1 MRRGNMTEFSRRE
14 FLGQATGGL
23 SAVALAGTMPGLL
36 ARAATAAEAAKQNDR
51 VLLVVEL
58 AGGNDGLNT
67 VVPFED
73 PLYYRQRPTL
83 ALDKKKLVKLTDH
96 IGLHPELEPLHKLF
110 HDGQLAI
117 VQGVGYPQPDRSHF
131 RSMEIWHTASTD
143 AKPPAA
149 GWLGR
154 FLDLAGKAAPERPLA
169 GLTLTDSLPQALQAQ
184 EAVAAVVAS
193 FESFDGEGNDATP
206 DARMLRKL
214 VMPKASAHEPVAF
227 LRGQVENTFRVAQQL
242 KDAAGRYKSKVQY
255 PDSDLG
261 KQLRRAA
268 QIISGG
274 VGTRVLFASQ
284 GGYDT
289 HASQFDS
296 HGALLAELAA
306 ALAAFQEDLQ
316 GLHAADRVV
325 TMVFSE
331 FGRRVDENGS
341 RGTDHGAAS
350 CMFLLGS
357 KVKGGLAGSYPSLE
371 KLGDGDLVFNTDF
384 RSVYA
389 TLLDRWLG
397 ASSQKLLQ
405 GRFECLDLLP
415 TLA

>member
-1 MRRGNMTEFSRRE
+1 MKELSRRQ
-14 FLGQATGGL
+14 FLGQGAGGL

-36 ARAATAAEAAKQNDR
+36 ARAATAAEAAKQNDQ

-73 PLYYRQRPTL
+73 AHYYRQRPTL
-83 ALDKKKLVKLTDH
+83 AIEKKKIVKLSDH
-96 IGLHPELEPLHKLF
+96 VGFHPALEPLGKLF

-117 VQGVGYPQPDRSHF
+117 VQGVGYPEPDRSHF
-131 RSMEIWHTASTD
+131 RSMEIWHTASTN
-143 AKPPAA
+143 AQPPTA

-154 FLDLAGKAAPERPLA
+154 FLDCAGKAASERPLA
-169 GLTLTDSLPQALQAQ
+169 GLALTDSLPQALQA
-184 EAVAAVVAS
+184 EEVVAPVVAS
-193 FESFDGEGNDATP
+193 FESFDVDGEGKTP

-214 VMPKASAHEPVAF
+214 VTPATVASGPVTF
-227 LRGQVENTFRVAQQL
+227 LRGQVESTYRVAQQL
-242 KDAAGRYKSKVQY
+242 KDAAGRYKSTVQY
-255 PDSDLG
+255 PESELG

-268 QIISGG
+268 QIISGDL
-274 VGTRVLFASQ
+274 GTRVLFASQ

-289 HASQFDS
+289 HASQSDS
-296 HGALLAELAA
+296 HSALLAELAA
-306 ALAAFQEDLQ
+306 ALAAFQQDLK
-316 GLHAADRVV
+316 GLRATDRVV

-357 KVKGGLAGSYPSLE
+357 KVKGGLAGKYPSLE

-389 TLLDRWLG
+389 TVLDRWLG
-397 ASSQKLLQ
+397 APSQKLLQ
-405 GRFECLDLLP
+405 GKFDCLDVLP
-415 TLA
+415 AVT

>member
-1 MRRGNMTEFSRRE
+1 
-14 FLGQATGGL
+14 
-23 SAVALAGTMPGLL
+23 
-36 ARAATAAEAAKQNDR
+36 
-51 VLLVVEL
+51 
-58 AGGNDGLNT
+58 
-67 VVPFED
+67 
-73 PLYYRQRPTL
+73 
-83 ALDKKKLVKLTDH
+83 
-96 IGLHPELEPLHKLF
+96 LHHELEPLGRFF

-154 FLDLAGKAAPERPLA
+154 FLDQAGKEASERPLA

-184 EAVAAVVAS
+184 QAVAAVVAS
-193 FESFDGEGNDATP
+193 FESFDGEGDAMTP
-206 DARMLRKL
+206 EVRMLRKL
-214 VMPKASAHEPVAF
+214 VTQQASADDPVAF
-227 LRGQVENTFRVAQQL
+227 LRGQVESTFRVAQQL

-274 VGTRVLFASQ
+274 VGTRVMFASQ

-289 HASQFDS
+289 HASQSDS
-296 HGALLAELAA
+296 HAALLAELAA
-306 ALAAFQEDLQ
+306 ALAAFQLDMQALK
-316 GLHAADRVV
+316 AADRVV
-325 TMVFSE
+325 TTVFSE
-331 FGRRVDENGS
+331 FGRRVDETGS

-357 KVKGGLAGSYPSLE
+357 KIKGGLAGTYPSLE
-371 KLGDGDLVFNTDF
+371 KLGDGDLVFNIDF

-389 TLLDRWLG
+389 TVLDRWLG
-397 ASSQKLLQ
+397 APSQKLLH
-405 GRFECLDLLP
+405 GKFECLDVLP
-415 TLA
+415 AST